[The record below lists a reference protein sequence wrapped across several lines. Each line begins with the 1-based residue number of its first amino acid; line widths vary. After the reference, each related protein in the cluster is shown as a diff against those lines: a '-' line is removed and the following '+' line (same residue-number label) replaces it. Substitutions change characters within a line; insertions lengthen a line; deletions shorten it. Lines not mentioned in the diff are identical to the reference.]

1 MAKFLKVHHE
11 NEYGEFVEYIANLEM
26 IVAVDEENHDI
37 DMADCKSI
45 HVARDNEWQ
54 KLMSFVKANEV

>member
-11 NEYGEFVEYIANLEM
+11 DVYCGIEEYLVNLEM
-26 IVAVDEENHDI
+26 IVIVDEKSHEI
-37 DMADCKSI
+37 GMANGATI

-54 KLMSFVKANEV
+54 KLMSFVKTNEV